1 MIAWKGNTGVA
12 GLVPHLSFVKR
23 KPEPLGVELKTV
35 CDCSTGFSSLPLIVY
50 IWVALP
56 FAIFWSYLE
65 GIVVAFLKAD
75 GLATFVA
82 AMCLVEVWA
91 DAIGTT
97 FVSTLSG
104 QR

>member
-1 MIAWKGNTGVA
+1 MVVDESMIVWKGNTGAA

-23 KPEPLGVELKTV
+23 KLEPLGVELKTV
-35 CDCSTGFSSLPLIVY
+35 CDCSTGVSSLPLIVY
-50 IWVALP
+50 IW
-56 FAIFWSYLE
+56 SDLE
-65 GIVVAFLKAD
+65 GVVVACLKAD

-82 AMCLVEVWA
+82 AMCLIEAWA

-97 FVSTLSG
+97 FISTLSG